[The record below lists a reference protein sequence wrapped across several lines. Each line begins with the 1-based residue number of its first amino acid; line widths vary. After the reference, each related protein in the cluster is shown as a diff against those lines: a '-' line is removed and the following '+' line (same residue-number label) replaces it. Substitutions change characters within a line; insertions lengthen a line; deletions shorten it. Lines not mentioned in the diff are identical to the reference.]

1 MAKKSDFEKGY
12 LEGQL
17 DSAESELYMLYRI
30 KEQMGQEPHE
40 DDAIIIRIRE
50 TEDFLRKNGRDVDT
64 SEDDIVYDED

>member
-30 KEQMGQEPHE
+30 KEQLGQEPHE
-40 DDAIIIRIRE
+40 NDAIIVRIRE
-50 TEDFLRKNGRDVDT
+50 TEDFLRKNGRDVDA

>member
-17 DSAESELYMLYRI
+17 DSAESELYMLCRI
-30 KEQMGQEPHE
+30 KEQMGKELNE
-40 DDAIIIRIRE
+40 DDAIIARIRE
-50 TEDFLRKNGRDVDT
+50 IEDFLRKNGRDADT

>member
-40 DDAIIIRIRE
+40 NDAIIIRIRE
-50 TEDFLRKNGRDVDT
+50 TEDFLRKNGRDVDA
-64 SEDDIVYDED
+64 SDYDIVYDED

>member
-17 DSAESELYMLYRI
+17 DSAESELYMLFRI

-40 DDAIIIRIRE
+40 NDAIIVRIRE

>member
-40 DDAIIIRIRE
+40 NDAIIVRIRE
-50 TEDFLRKNGRDVDT
+50 TEEFLRKNGRDVDT